1 MKTHTV
7 VFTSEEVNVI
17 LRGLTFALDMG
28 QDTYF
33 AFYPGQGGYSDGDQ
47 ERDERART
55 VAQDLRER
63 LGEYAS

>member
-17 LRGLTFALDMG
+17 LRGLTFALDSR
-28 QDTYF
+28 
-33 AFYPGQGGYSDGDQ
+33 PGPGRTRSKYLPPYSDGDQ

>member
-28 QDTYF
+28 EDTYF
-33 AFYPGQGGYSDGDQ
+33 AFYPGQRGYSGGDQ

>member
-28 QDTYF
+28 KILTSSF
-33 AFYPGQGGYSDGDQ
+33 
-47 ERDERART
+47 
-55 VAQDLRER
+55 
-63 LGEYAS
+63 

>member
-28 QDTYF
+28 EDTYF
-33 AFYPGQGGYSDGDQ
+33 AFYPGQGGYPKRMSDHEGSHSP
-47 ERDERART
+47 
-55 VAQDLRER
+55 LR
-63 LGEYAS
+63 S